1 MFERWPDVF
10 DIAEFRLS
18 LLHIIVFIKKAS
30 AMTTDIEMERTDVS
44 WSLCYYCT
52 SFLKLFV
59 DFITYTDVWL
69 LLDIK

>member
-18 LLHIIVFIKKAS
+18 LLHIVVLNKKAS
-30 AMTTDIEMERTDVS
+30 AMTANIEMERTEVS
-44 WSLCYYCT
+44 WNLCYYCMT
-52 SFLKLFV
+52 FIELLF
-59 DFITYTDVWL
+59 DYIINTDMWL